1 MFDYKLEHLFSYTA
15 RLAPPEIIGP
25 VPEGIRIN
33 MYVTGGEV
41 TGPTIRGTIRPVGG
55 DWFTIRQDG
64 VGILDVRATIETED
78 GALIYLAYTGV
89 AELGPDGYQKFL
101 AGDAPPSI
109 PLRVAPRMHTAHPDY
124 AWLNRLQC
132 VSVGE
137 ADLARSEVSYDVYA
151 VR

>member
-1 MFDYKLEHLFSYTA
+1 MLDYKLEHLCSYTA

-41 TGPTIRGTIRPVGG
+41 TGPRIRGTVRAVGG
-55 DWFTIRQDG
+55 DWFTIRPDG

-89 AELGPDGYQKFL
+89 AELGEDGYQKFL
-101 AGDAPPSI
+101 TGDAPPTI
-109 PLRVAPRMHTAHPDY
+109 PLRTAPRMHTAHPDY
-124 AWLNRLQC
+124 AWVNRIQC

-137 ADLARSEVSYDVYA
+137 ADPARSEVRYDVYA